1 MLAPQEGR
9 TYVGREDAAT
19 EQDIGEFPARVE
31 GPACGG
37 PTCDL
42 CVPSAVLHGLDLESE
57 HCVFENKSGTVTLVP
72 FSGAQCS
79 VNGVLVSE
87 PSQLNQGEEPI
98 PAAASPHRN
107 LLGFHSAVSPASRR
121 RHSPG
126 QDQHVSLQPPE
137 GSSQTA
143 GEAEGEAAPSCCPG

>member
-1 MLAPQEGR
+1 M
-9 TYVGREDAAT
+9 
-19 EQDIGEFPARVE
+19 E
-31 GPACGG
+31 GPPAS
-37 PTCDL
+37 PLRDL

-87 PSQLNQGEEPI
+87 PSQLNQGEELI
-98 PAAASPHRN
+98 PAAASPLQN
-107 LLGFHSAVSPASRR
+107 LLEFHNGVSPASRR

-126 QDQHVSLQPPE
+126 KDQHVSLQPSE
-137 GSSQTA
+137 GSGQTA
-143 GEAEGEAAPSCCPG
+143 GEAEGGAVPSCCPG